1 MKTIYMFEQGDEN
14 SGGNFAVAH
23 DGDIKGDQTIGS
35 LVYYSLFCGSSPLDV
50 IRTPLHS
57 DAFETS
63 TNAKTSID
71 NLTAMQR
78 NAKQALKWIVDD
90 GFASEISVSVE
101 AVTPEKVRVTINATV
116 SGVDQEFNFEV

>member
-14 SGGNFAVAH
+14 SGGNFAVAN
-23 DGDIKGDQTIGS
+23 DGDIKADTTIGS

-57 DAFETS
+57 DAFEKS
-63 TNAKTSID
+63 TNAKTTID

-90 GFASEISVSVE
+90 GFASEISVSVQ
-101 AVTPEKVRVTINATV
+101 AITPEKVRIKITTISSN
-116 SGVDQEFNFEV
+116 GDQEFNFEV